1 MSKRR
6 KKRRGKRGRGKKKD
20 PYKDKSWYSV
30 IAPKSF
36 DNEEIGQI
44 IGSEGN
50 IIDRTLD
57 TLLFDFTSDYDD
69 INLKLKFRITD
80 VNETAKQ
87 CNSVFMGHEYTSDY
101 VRSLVGSN
109 ASKIQII
116 KNFTTKDK
124 FKYRLTGV
132 CVTIKKARSSQV
144 RIIRKI
150 MYDIL
155 NEFAK
160 SLNHEKFVRGM
171 IKGEFGRQIQRISK
185 TIYPLSSSTI
195 IKSKLVNIPEGG
207 EDTVVPDEEFD
218 VVEVDVPRI
227 RKSDIKRTERI
238 NVRKYSQKG
247 RRRKKKKET
256 KEEEKEEDVDV
267 EEEIEEKEEE

>member
-6 KKRRGKRGRGKKKD
+6 KGRRKRGKQKKKVS
-20 PYKDKSWYSV
+20 YKDKSWYSV

-50 IIDRTLD
+50 IVGRTLD
-57 TLLFDFTSDYDD
+57 TLLFDFTNDYDD
-69 INLKLKFRITD
+69 INLKLNFKITD

-87 CNSVFMGHEYTSDY
+87 CSSVFMGHEYTSDY

-116 KNFTTKDK
+116 KNFTTKDN

-132 CVTIKKARSSQV
+132 CVTIKKARSSQMRV
-144 RIIRKI
+144 IRKI

-195 IKSKLVNIPEGG
+195 IKSKLVTIPEGG
-207 EDTVVPDEEFD
+207 EDQVVPDEEFE
-218 VVEVDVPRI
+218 VVEVDVPRT
-227 RKSDIKRTERI
+227 RKSEIKRTERI
-238 NVRKYSQKG
+238 NVRKYSRKG
-247 RRRKKKKET
+247 RKGKSNEKE
-256 KEEEKEEDVDV
+256 KEKEKEESEEKEENEDSS
-267 EEEIEEKEEE
+267 EEE